1 MLISQRPAVRPKGA
15 LVLTTIQRC
24 DGHSRWNG
32 GIPALKSNAVPVC
45 RYLTF
50 ALDCLFIDAARIVA
64 LLAVAAGIFRGT
76 KEP

>member
-1 MLISQRPAVRPKGA
+1 MVIH
-15 LVLTTIQRC
+15 
-24 DGHSRWNG
+24 DGTAAP
-32 GIPALKSNAVPVC
+32 PALKSNAVLVC